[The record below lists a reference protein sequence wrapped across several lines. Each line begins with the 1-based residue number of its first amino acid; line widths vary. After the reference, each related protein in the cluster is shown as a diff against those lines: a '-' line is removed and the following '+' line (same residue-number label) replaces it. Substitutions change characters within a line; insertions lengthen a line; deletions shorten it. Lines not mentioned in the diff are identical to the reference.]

1 MKRLKGMP
9 VGAWMLLMGGMA
21 VIGLAGCGEPEPA
34 AQPRPVSVKLMTV
47 GHTSDRVRR
56 YPGRVVATERAE
68 LAFRVSGQL
77 VALPVRDGQKVE
89 QGELLAELDAR
100 DFRNDLDQRLADAKL
115 AGNQYRRGQTL
126 SKRGMIA
133 DSELDELT
141 ARHQQAQAA
150 LSQARDNLSYTR
162 LTAPY
167 DGVVASTEQENH
179 QFVQAREPVLYLQSA
194 DTIDVHF
201 SVSEGFIRRVLP
213 LGPSFRPEVVFPGLP
228 EQRFRAV
235 YREHESRPGATQA
248 YTIVVTLP
256 VPDDLVLLPGMSVT
270 VRVDRAAERQ
280 GDKTAP
286 IVPVEAVFNGDEATG
301 ARVWR
306 LDTENDTVEAQPVT
320 LGAVSGD
327 GVASLEGLSAG
338 DRIVVAGVHRLEE
351 GQAVRELTRERGL

>member
-47 GHTSDRVRR
+47 GHTSARVRR
-56 YPGRVVATERAE
+56 SSGRVVIAARAE
-68 LAFRVSGQL
+68 PAFRVSGQL

-327 GVASLEGLSAG
+327 GVAILEGLSAG

>member
-1 MKRLKGMP
+1 MKLLKGMP
-9 VGAWMLLMGGMA
+9 VWAWVLSIGGMA

-34 AQPRPVSVKLMTV
+34 AQPRPVSVKMMTV
-47 GHTSDRVRR
+47 ADTGDRVRR

-77 VALPVRDGQKVE
+77 VSLPLRDGQKVE

-100 DFRNDLDQRLADAKL
+100 DFRNDLDQRRAEAKL
-115 AGNQYRRGQTL
+115 AENQYRRGQTL

-133 DSELDELT
+133 DSELDQLT
-141 ARHQQAQAA
+141 ARHQRAQAA

-194 DTIDVHF
+194 DTVDVHF
-201 SVSEGFIRRVLP
+201 SVSEGFIRRLLP
-213 LGPSFRPEVVFPGLP
+213 LGPSFRPEVVFPDLP

-235 YREHESRPGATQA
+235 YREHESRPGTTQA

-256 VPDDLVLLPGMSVT
+256 VPEDLVLLPGMSAT

-280 GDKTAP
+280 SDTAP
-286 IVPVEAVFNGDEATG
+286 LIVPVEAVFNGDEETG

-306 LDTENDTVEAQPVT
+306 LDSENDTVEARAVT

-327 GVASLEGLSAG
+327 GVAILEGLSAG